1 MMKNSPN
8 LLAEKFKKI
17 KLLALD
23 VDGVLTDGGIYYSDK
38 GDSFRKFDAKDGMGI
53 SLLLKSGLHVCI
65 VSAGA
70 PGAIESRAKRLR
82 IDHVYT
88 NVSDKLPVLMNLVKR
103 LKIAMSEVAYIGD
116 DLNDLLIFK
125 KVGLSIAVRDSVG
138 PIKAAADIITK
149 NVGGQGAV
157 REICDTILH
166 QINKKSE

>member
-1 MMKNSPN
+1 MIKSANS
-8 LLAEKFKKI
+8 LVQKFKKI

-70 PGAIESRAKRLR
+70 PGAIESRAKRLK
-82 IDHVYT
+82 IDYVYT
-88 NVSDKLPVLMNLVKR
+88 NVSDKLPVLIKLVKT

-116 DLNDLLIFK
+116 DLNDLIIFK
-125 KVGLSIAVRDSVG
+125 KVGLSIAVRDAVG
-138 PIKAAADIITK
+138 PILSAADLITK
-149 NVGGQGAV
+149 NAGGRGAV
-157 REICDTILH
+157 REICEIILQH
-166 QINKKSE
+166 INKKSD